1 MDEKTFLASGH
12 VKVTNTRFVVGA
24 QTYAMSSVNSVK
36 IVKTDVSLPLTIPG
50 WAIGIGAIWLL
61 VHISTQPTDVL
72 GYLLP
77 LPLIAGGIGWIWNTK
92 DKYEYR
98 LVLTTSSGET
108 PVLVSQTSVDIVP
121 IEKALTDAIIYRG

>member
-1 MDEKTFLASGH
+1 MDEKIFLSSDQ
-12 VKVTNTRFVVGA
+12 VKVTNTRFVVGD
-24 QTYAMSSVNSVK
+24 QTYAMASVNSVK
-36 IVKTDVSLPLTIPG
+36 INKTDVSPPNTIPG
-50 WAIGIGAIWLL
+50 LMVGIGGIWLL
-61 VHISTQPTDVL
+61 AHIFSQPTDIL

-77 LPLIAGGIGWIWNTK
+77 LAILAGGIAWIWNTK

-108 PVLVSQTSVDIVP
+108 PVLVSQTPEDIVP